1 MKMFEHSIVNVLF
14 LIFISV
20 TYSFLFIF
28 TSNHMEFTGLLP
40 KTETL
45 RTPFWNAWS
54 TFIEAGNM
62 KYIGYTILVLSIL
75 ILFVTLFKKPIK
87 LKECQS
93 DIFSKSMIGVGVLS
107 IILIPVVIIL
117 ILSDP
122 NYTIAVLFLLA
133 TIQWCYI
140 FFTYFMNIL
149 RD

>member
-1 MKMFEHSIVNVLF
+1 MKMFEHSVVNVLF

-28 TSNHMEFTGLLP
+28 TSNHMEFTRLLP

-45 RTPFWNAWS
+45 RAPFWNAWS

-62 KYIGYTILVLSIL
+62 KYIGYAILVLSIL

-93 DIFSKSMIGVGVLS
+93 DIFSKSMIGAGVLS

-140 FFTYFMNIL
+140 FFTYFINIL